1 MTGKRKQKPTDKRI
15 KQVLMGML
23 IGVVLFGSIP
33 VACIGIWYASWALA
47 IQHDVASVQEA
58 INEQCPELDIKVER
72 RHYDCIHF
80 SRTLVPKFIASKI
93 LMSANQVGNVR
104 AQHPHPKHKVRQ
116 NEPQTQRETCQP
128 E

>member
-72 RHYDCIHF
+72 RHYDWDPFLSYSSPEIYCEQNPNERQ
-80 SRTLVPKFIASKI
+80 SSWQCSCPTPTSE
-93 LMSANQVGNVR
+93 
-104 AQHPHPKHKVRQ
+104 AQG
-116 NEPQTQRETCQP
+116 ETK
-128 E
+128 